1 MNQMQTAPTGLSRRG
16 ALASVL
22 AATVAAMPVMACAT
36 TTNEDSA
43 ALALCAAFWRVHGR
57 IRAMDTDPELPY
69 GSPAQKRFEADLAK
83 LCGQEVNILSQL
95 ANTPAHTTAGQQGK
109 AAILQAI
116 LPTAF
121 ADFDLGI
128 ECEEI
133 RLVLSLLDDLAG
145 GLAA

>member
-36 TTNEDSA
+36 TNADST

-57 IRAMDTDPELPY
+57 IKAMDTDPELPY
-69 GSPAQKRFEADLAK
+69 GSPEQKRFEAKLAK

-109 AAILQAI
+109 AAILRAI

-133 RLVLSLLDDLAG
+133 RLVMSLLDDLAG

>member
-1 MNQMQTAPTGLSRRG
+1 
-16 ALASVL
+16 
-22 AATVAAMPVMACAT
+22 MACAT
-36 TTNEDSA
+36 TNADSA

-69 GSPAQKRFEADLAK
+69 GSPEQKRFEAELAK
-83 LCGQEVNILSQL
+83 LCWQEADILGQL
-95 ANTPAHTTAGQQGK
+95 ANTPARTTAGQQGK
-109 AAILQAI
+109 ASILRAI

-121 ADFDLGI
+121 EDFDLGM

-133 RLVLSLLDDLAG
+133 RLVMSLLDDLAG

>member
-22 AATVAAMPVMACAT
+22 AATVAAVPVMACAT
-36 TTNEDSA
+36 TNADSA

-69 GSPAQKRFEADLAK
+69 GSPEQKRFEAELAK
-83 LCGQEVNILSQL
+83 LCWQEADILGQL
-95 ANTPAHTTAGQQGK
+95 ANTPARTTAGQQGK
-109 AAILQAI
+109 ASILRAI

-121 ADFDLGI
+121 ADFDLGM

-133 RLVLSLLDDLAG
+133 RLVMSLLDDLAG

>member
-43 ALALCAAFWRVHGR
+43 ALALCAAFWRVHDR

-69 GSPAQKRFEADLAK
+69 GSPEQKRFEADLAK
-83 LCGQEVNILSQL
+83 LCGQEVDILSQL
-95 ANTPAHTTAGQQGK
+95 ANTPAGQQGK
-109 AAILQAI
+109 AAILRAI
-116 LPTAF
+116 LPLPLQT
-121 ADFDLGI
+121 LT
-128 ECEEI
+128 
-133 RLVLSLLDDLAG
+133 
-145 GLAA
+145 

>member
-22 AATVAAMPVMACAT
+22 AATVTALPVMACAA
-36 TTNEDSA
+36 TTNEDNA
-43 ALALCAAFWRVHGR
+43 ALALCAAFWRVHGH
-57 IRAMDTDPELPY
+57 IRSMDADPELPY
-69 GSPAQKRFEADLAK
+69 GSPEQKRFEVELAK
-83 LCGQEVNILSQL
+83 LCWQEADILGQL
-95 ANTPAHTTAGQQGK
+95 ASTPARTTAGQQGK
-109 AAILQAI
+109 ASILRAI

-121 ADFDLGI
+121 EDFDLGI

-133 RLVLSLLDDLAG
+133 RLVMSLLDDLAG

>member
-1 MNQMQTAPTGLSRRG
+1 MSQMQTAPTGLSRRG
-16 ALASVL
+16 AIASVL
-22 AATVAAMPVMACAT
+22 AATVATMPVMACA

-69 GSPAQKRFEADLAK
+69 GSPEQKRFEAELAK
-83 LCGQEVNILSQL
+83 LCWQEADILGQL
-95 ANTPAHTTAGQQGK
+95 ANTPARTTAGQQGK
-109 AAILQAI
+109 ASILRAI

-121 ADFDLGI
+121 ADFDLGM

-133 RLVLSLLDDLAG
+133 RLVMSLLDDLAG

>member
-1 MNQMQTAPTGLSRRG
+1 MNQMQTAPTSLSRRG

-22 AATVAAMPVMACAT
+22 AATVAAVPVMACAT
-36 TTNEDSA
+36 TNTDSA

-69 GSPAQKRFEADLAK
+69 DSPEQKRFEVELAK
-83 LCGQEVNILSQL
+83 LCWQEADILGQL
-95 ANTPAHTTAGQQGK
+95 ANTPARTTAGQQGK
-109 AAILQAI
+109 ASILRAI

-121 ADFDLGI
+121 ADFDLSM

-133 RLVLSLLDDLAG
+133 RLVMSLLDDLAG

>member
-1 MNQMQTAPTGLSRRG
+1 MSQIQPAPTGLSRRG

-22 AATVAAMPVMACAT
+22 AATVAAMPVMACAAT
-36 TTNEDSA
+36 KDDSA

-69 GSPAQKRFEADLAK
+69 GSPEQKRFEADLAK
-83 LCGQEVNILSQL
+83 LCGQEVDILSQL
-95 ANTPAHTTAGQQGK
+95 ANTPARTTAGQQGK

>member
-1 MNQMQTAPTGLSRRG
+1 MSQIQTAPMSLSRRD
-16 ALASVL
+16 ALASVP
-22 AATVAAMPVMACAT
+22 ASTVTALPVMTCAA

-69 GSPAQKRFEADLAK
+69 GSPEQKQFEAELAK
-83 LCGQEVNILSQL
+83 LCCQEADILGQL
-95 ANTPAHTTAGQQGK
+95 ANTPARTTAGQQGK
-109 AAILQAI
+109 ASILRTI
-116 LPTAF
+116 LPTAL
-121 ADFDLGI
+121 ADFDLAA

-133 RLVLSLLDDLAG
+133 RLVISLLDDLAG

>member
-1 MNQMQTAPTGLSRRG
+1 MNQMQTGPTDLSRRG

-36 TTNEDSA
+36 TNEDSA
-43 ALALCAAFWRVHGR
+43 ALALRAAFWRVHGR

-69 GSPAQKRFEADLAK
+69 GSPEQKRFEADLAK
-83 LCGQEVNILSQL
+83 LCGQEVDILSQL
-95 ANTPAHTTAGQQGK
+95 ANTSARTTAGQRGK
-109 AAILQAI
+109 AAILRAI

-145 GLAA
+145 GQAA